1 MSDEIVT
8 LAPPAPPSRARRII
22 AFPLTLMLLAIL
34 VFAVGSV
41 IATVLIHQFPPHPN
55 SPWLLANAAIVI
67 LCLLAAFWPFF
78 LYVERAP
85 TGLFEQRA
93 WAKELLAGI
102 AAGAI
107 IFSIVVAASA
117 ALGNYQV
124 TGGSGLE
131 SIWEP
136 IAGWALIPGFT
147 EELFFRGI
155 LFRYIEKATGSWIA
169 LALTSAAFGAVHL
182 WNPGAT
188 WFSSVCIAIEAG
200 ILLGAVY
207 MLTRRLWAA
216 MGLHAAWNFTQGW
229 IFGLPVSG
237 TPGGVGLLNGR
248 LTGPEL
254 MTGGAFGLEASLPA
268 LIVATGAGILI
279 LVYAVR
285 RGRIVPPMWAR
296 NAVSVPADAP
306 PAAQSHTLPM

>member
-8 LAPPAPPSRARRII
+8 SAPPAPPSRARRII

-34 VFAVGSV
+34 VFVAGSV
-41 IATVLIHQFPPHPN
+41 IATILIHQLPPHPN
-55 SPWLLANAAIVI
+55 SPGLIGNAAIVI
-67 LCLLAAFWPFF
+67 LCLLAVLWPFF
-78 LYVERAP
+78 RYVEREP
-85 TGLFEQRA
+85 TGLFDRRG
-93 WAKELLAGI
+93 WARELLAGS
-102 AAGAI
+102 AGGAL
-107 IFSIVVAASA
+107 IFSIIVATSA
-117 ALGNYQV
+117 ALGNYHV

-131 SIWEP
+131 TIWEP

-155 LFRYIEKATGSWIA
+155 LFRYIEKAAGSWIA
-169 LALTSAAFGAVHL
+169 LALTAAAFGAVHL
-182 WNPGAT
+182 GNPGAT

-237 TPGGVGLLNGR
+237 TTGGIGLLNGR

-268 LIVATGAGILI
+268 LIIATAAGILI
-279 LVYAVR
+279 LILAIR
-285 RGRIVPPMWAR
+285 RGRVVPPMWAR
-296 NAVSVPADAP
+296 KADHP
-306 PAAQSHTLPM
+306 SIAALSEPSGST

>member
-8 LAPPAPPSRARRII
+8 PAPPAPPSRARRII

-34 VFAVGSV
+34 VFAAGSV
-41 IATVLIHQFPPHPN
+41 IATVLIHQLPHHPN
-55 SPWLLANAAIVI
+55 SPGLLGNAAIVI
-67 LCLLAAFWPFF
+67 LCVLAVFWPFF
-78 LYVERAP
+78 HYVEREP
-85 TGLFEQRA
+85 TGLFDRRG

-102 AAGAI
+102 AGGAL

-117 ALGNYQV
+117 ALGNYHV
-124 TGGSGLE
+124 TGRGGLE
-131 SIWEP
+131 TIWEP
-136 IAGWALIPGFT
+136 IAGGALIPGFT

-155 LFRYIEKATGSWIA
+155 LFRYIEKAAGSWIA
-169 LALTSAAFGAVHL
+169 LALSSAAFGAAHL
-182 WNPGAT
+182 LNPGAT
-188 WFSSVCIAIEAG
+188 WFSSFAIAVEAG

-237 TPGGVGLLNGR
+237 GHGGTGLMNGQ

-254 MTGGAFGLEASLPA
+254 LTGGAFGLEASLPA
-268 LIVATGAGILI
+268 VAVATTAGLAM
-279 LVYAVR
+279 LVVAVR
-285 RGRIVPPMWAR
+285 RGSVVPPMWSR
-296 NAVSVPADAP
+296 KAVSAPAGAP
-306 PAAQSHTLPM
+306 PAAQSHTSPM

>member
-1 MSDEIVT
+1 MSDDI
-8 LAPPAPPSRARRII
+8 ARARPPQPPSLVRRII
-22 AFPLTLMLLAIL
+22 FFPLTLMVIAII
-34 VFAVGSV
+34 VFAAGSL
-41 IATVLIHQFPPHPN
+41 IGIVLLNQLPPHPN
-55 SPWLLANAAIVI
+55 SPALLANAAII
-67 LCLLAAFWPFF
+67 IACLLAVFWPFSRY
-78 LYVERAP
+78 LDPGTAE
-85 TGLFEQRA
+85 LFARRD
-93 WAKELLAGI
+93 WAKELVAGL
-102 AAGAI
+102 AAGAL
-107 IFSIVVAASA
+107 IFSLVVAASA
-117 ALGNYQV
+117 LLGNYQV

-131 SIWEP
+131 TIWEP

-155 LFRYIEKATGSWIA
+155 LFRYVEKAAGSWIA

-182 WNPGAT
+182 GNPGAT

-200 ILLGAVY
+200 ILLGSVY

-237 TPGGVGLLNGR
+237 TRGGVGLLNGR

-268 LIVATGAGILI
+268 LIIATAAGIMI
-279 LVYAVR
+279 LVLAIR
-285 RGRIVPPMWAR
+285 RGRLVPPMWSRKAI
-296 NAVSVPADAP
+296 NG
-306 PAAQSHTLPM
+306 PAATLPAEQPHTSPM